1 MSGAICGVSRG
12 KYMPPIPVKKAK
24 LRFENDNYKR
34 VKRPEKYYC
43 EHEEHNQRK
52 KNFPLQKMFYQDWH
66 LTKKELNE
74 AIYNYD
80 IFSLEMKGR
89 IICGDCAKKI
99 WQRHR

>member
-1 MSGAICGVSRG
+1 
-12 KYMPPIPVKKAK
+12 
-24 LRFENDNYKR
+24 
-34 VKRPEKYYC
+34 
-43 EHEEHNQRK
+43 
-52 KNFPLQKMFYQDWH
+52 MFYQDWH

-74 AIYNYD
+74 AIDNYD